1 MHINVVA
8 ENYAADIEN
17 VIEPYI
23 YEKVQEM
30 SGSIS
35 AEHGL
40 GVMKPDKIGYTKD
53 PLSVHYM
60 KQIKRL
66 FDPQDIM
73 NPYKYLP
80 KENYLA
86 R

>member
-1 MHINVVA
+1 MHARNKLT
-8 ENYAADIEN
+8 D
-17 VIEPYI
+17 
-23 YEKVQEM
+23 

-73 NPYKYLP
+73 NPYKVCDLLSNRRLTSKYLP
-80 KENYLA
+80 NENYLA

>member
-1 MHINVVA
+1 MHVKLT
-8 ENYAADIEN
+8 D
-17 VIEPYI
+17 
-23 YEKVQEM
+23 

-73 NPYKYLP
+73 NPYKVCDLLSNCTLTSKYLP
-80 KENYLA
+80 NENYVA

>member
-1 MHINVVA
+1 MHARNKLT
-8 ENYAADIEN
+8 D
-17 VIEPYI
+17 
-23 YEKVQEM
+23 

-73 NPYKYLP
+73 NPYKVCDLLSNCTLTSKYLP
-80 KENYLA
+80 NENYLA

>member
-1 MHINVVA
+1 MHA
-8 ENYAADIEN
+8 CD
-17 VIEPYI
+17 
-23 YEKVQEM
+23 KLTD

-73 NPYKYLP
+73 NPYKVCDLLSNCTLTSKYLP
-80 KENYLA
+80 NENYLA
-86 R
+86 C

>member
-1 MHINVVA
+1 MHA
-8 ENYAADIEN
+8 CD
-17 VIEPYI
+17 
-23 YEKVQEM
+23 KLTD

-73 NPYKYLP
+73 NPYKVCDLLSNCTLTSKYLP
-80 KENYLA
+80 NENYVA

>member
-1 MHINVVA
+1 MHARNKLT
-8 ENYAADIEN
+8 D
-17 VIEPYI
+17 
-23 YEKVQEM
+23 

-66 FDPQDIM
+66 FDPQNIM
-73 NPYKYLP
+73 NPYKVCDLLSNCTLTSKYLP
-80 KENYLA
+80 NENYVA

>member
-1 MHINVVA
+1 MHA
-8 ENYAADIEN
+8 CD
-17 VIEPYI
+17 
-23 YEKVQEM
+23 KLTD

-73 NPYKYLP
+73 NPYKVCDLLSNCTLTSKYLP
-80 KENYLA
+80 NENYLA

>member
-1 MHINVVA
+1 MHVKLT
-8 ENYAADIEN
+8 D
-17 VIEPYI
+17 
-23 YEKVQEM
+23 

-73 NPYKYLP
+73 NPYKVCDLLSNCTLTSKYLP
-80 KENYLA
+80 NENYLA

>member
-1 MHINVVA
+1 MHSC
-8 ENYAADIEN
+8 D
-17 VIEPYI
+17 
-23 YEKVQEM
+23 KLTD

-73 NPYKYLP
+73 NPYKVCDLLSNHTLTSKYLP

>member
-1 MHINVVA
+1 MHA
-8 ENYAADIEN
+8 CD
-17 VIEPYI
+17 
-23 YEKVQEM
+23 KLTD

-40 GVMKPDKIGYTKD
+40 GVMKPDKIEYTKD

-73 NPYKYLP
+73 NPYKVCDLLSNRTLTSKYLP
-80 KENYLA
+80 NENYLA